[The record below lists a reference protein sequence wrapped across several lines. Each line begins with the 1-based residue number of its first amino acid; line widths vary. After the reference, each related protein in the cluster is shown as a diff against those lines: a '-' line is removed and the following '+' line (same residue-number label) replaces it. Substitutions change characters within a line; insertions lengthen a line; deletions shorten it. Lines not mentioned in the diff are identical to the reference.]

1 MSLRQ
6 PRGFISIGGFMLAVE
21 EAEVHQSKTKKSDTF
36 SAKFPTSGGIAS
48 FLAGA
53 DPTQLEA
60 QVIVNG
66 APLCDGLIDH
76 IDVSWSGMSV
86 SVSGRDK
93 AAKLID
99 SLSSEKF
106 LNKKPSEIVQEI
118 AGRRGL
124 SAEADSGGDNAGKIF
139 KDTWDAITHRH
150 SEWSVIQW
158 LGDHFGMNAY
168 MTGGKVYFKDVDE
181 QLPAFQVNYTPPTPE
196 SYASGNFIAL
206 ETSRNVI
213 LGRPVKTNVLSR
225 HDKEKKTHTAKEEK
239 GGSGDPLIY
248 NYVLPRATDDQVKR
262 IAKKKHKENCRHE
275 FAVRIDMPGDE
286 SVNVRMGLQ
295 LSGTGSAFDRLYEL
309 DGVEHRISATGGYR
323 MTLNGK
329 AGSQ

>member
-1 MSLRQ
+1 M
-6 PRGFISIGGFMLAVE
+6 MVAVE
-21 EAEVHQSKTKKSDTF
+21 EAEVTQSKTKKSDTF
-36 SAKFPTSGGIAS
+36 SAKFPTTNGIAA
-48 FLAGA
+48 FLASA

-60 QVIVNG
+60 QVIING

-76 IDVSWSGMSV
+76 IDVEWDTTTV

-106 LNKKPSEIVQEI
+106 LNQPPSKIVQTI

-124 SAEADSGGDNAGKIF
+124 SAEVDSGSDLAGKIF
-139 KDTWDAITHRH
+139 KDTWDSITHRN

-181 QLPAFQVNYTPPTPE
+181 QLQAFNVFYTPPT
-196 SYASGNFIAL
+196 SGGYA
-206 ETSRNVI
+206 TSNVMILQTTRNVI

-225 HDKEKKTHTAKEEK
+225 HDKQKKTFTAKEEK
-239 GGSGDPLIY
+239 SGSGDPLIY
-248 NYVLPRATDDQVKR
+248 NYVLPRATQDQVKR
-262 IAKKKHKENCRHE
+262 IAKKKHRENTRHE
-275 FAVRIDMPGDE
+275 FSVRIDMPGDE

-295 LSGTGSAFDRLYEL
+295 LTGTGSAFDRLYEM
-309 DGVEHRISATGGYR
+309 DSVQHKISSTGGYT
-323 MTLNGK
+323 MTLEGK
-329 AGSQ
+329 SGKSAGGGS